1 MEIVK
6 GILAGVHF
14 ICAAHTL
21 CSLANAFP
29 PPLLADDPAMLLRE
43 SMGLASDG
51 THKAF
56 PAITVDAFFSRQ
68 RIGDIRRHC
77 DFTSPFNTNNILVAV
92 DPSGGGAS
100 QFAVCSAIQL
110 PNGTVVVLGLDLLR
124 TKVRSPPYSFNS
136 RGQFPRRSPRY
147 NPQSVATA
155 MMKECGFCAEFLKN
169 RGAKNGRTRVCKS
182 VARSH

>member
-6 GILAGVHF
+6 GI
-14 ICAAHTL
+14 
-21 CSLANAFP
+21 
-29 PPLLADDPAMLLRE
+29 LADDPAMLLRE

-124 TKVRSPPYSFNS
+124 TKVCPP
-136 RGQFPRRSPRY
+136 
-147 NPQSVATA
+147 
-155 MMKECGFCAEFLKN
+155 LLL
-169 RGAKNGRTRVCKS
+169 
-182 VARSH
+182 